1 MNTAYLDMIQGKN
14 PGVTPVWYMRQ
25 AGRSQAEYRKI
36 KEKYTLFEIT
46 KEPELCARVTEL
58 PVKEYGVDAAILYKD
73 IMSPMVAMNVNV
85 ELKAGV
91 GPVFSTPIRSMADVD
106 KLETF
111 DPTKVD
117 YIAKTITL
125 LTSGMLDVPLIGFCG
140 APFTIASYLIEGG
153 PTKNYNKTRGMLI
166 GAPDMW
172 NALMTKLADMSIA
185 YLSMQAEAGA
195 NALQIFDSWVG
206 AVNADQYKQGIYPH
220 MERIIKTVKA
230 KYPHLPMA
238 MNGVGTDHLV
248 SIWSHLPLDVIALDW
263 RSSIVMA
270 NERGVTQT
278 VQGNLDPAYLFG
290 DEKTL
295 AREVDRILLD
305 GVRYGRK
312 RGKLVKVEKKGLLF
326 LSYGSPL
333 SKDDLVP
340 YMTSIRRGRV
350 PTEAELINLTKRYDT
365 IGQWENIE
373 LQTMAECQY
382 KTLLTLLPT
391 MPSAIGFLHMK
402 PSIADAV
409 DCLVQQGVEHIIAIV
424 TAPFFTAL
432 GTGAYEKQVQAAISN
447 YDTVTFDFIRSWWDQ
462 PTFKEYWVKAL
473 SSRGCNQ

>member
-36 KEKYTLFEIT
+36 KEKYSLFEIT

-58 PVKEYGVDAAILYKD
+58 PVKADAQMQDIIVDALKADRKHILSTD
-73 IMSPMVAMNVNV
+73 A
-85 ELKAGV
+85 LKAGV
-91 GPVFSTPIRSMADVD
+91 GPVFNTPIRSMADVD
-106 KLETF
+106 KLDTF

-117 YIAKTITL
+117 YIGKTITL

-166 GAPDMW
+166 GAPDVW
-172 NALMTKLADMSIA
+172 NALMSKLADMSIE

-220 MERIIKTVKA
+220 MERIIKAVKA
-230 KYPHLPMA
+230 KYPHLPIA

-295 AREVDRILLD
+295 AHEVDRILLE
-305 GVRYGRK
+305 GVRYGRHIFNL
-312 RGKLVKVEKKGLLF
+312 GHGVFPEADPQKLHW
-326 LSYGSPL
+326 
-333 SKDDLVP
+333 
-340 YMTSIRRGRV
+340 
-350 PTEAELINLTKRYDT
+350 LTDYVH
-365 IGQWENIE
+365 E
-373 LQTMAECQY
+373 
-382 KTLLTLLPT
+382 
-391 MPSAIGFLHMK
+391 
-402 PSIADAV
+402 
-409 DCLVQQGVEHIIAIV
+409 
-424 TAPFFTAL
+424 
-432 GTGAYEKQVQAAISN
+432 
-447 YDTVTFDFIRSWWDQ
+447 RSREIWAQ
-462 PTFKEYWVKAL
+462 E
-473 SSRGCNQ
+473 R

>member
-91 GPVFSTPIRSMADVD
+91 GPVFSTPIRSMADID
-106 KLETF
+106 KLEAF

-153 PTKNYNKTRGMLI
+153 PTKNYKKTRGMLI
-166 GAPDMW
+166 GAPDVW
-172 NALMTKLADMSIA
+172 DALMTKLADMSIA

-295 AREVDRILLD
+295 AHEVDRILLE
-305 GVRYGRK
+305 GIRYGRHIFNL
-312 RGKLVKVEKKGLLF
+312 GHGVFPEADPQKLHWLTDYVHER
-326 LSYGSPL
+326 S
-333 SKDDLVP
+333 
-340 YMTSIRRGRV
+340 R
-350 PTEAELINLTKRYDT
+350 ELWAQE
-365 IGQWENIE
+365 G
-373 LQTMAECQY
+373 
-382 KTLLTLLPT
+382 
-391 MPSAIGFLHMK
+391 
-402 PSIADAV
+402 
-409 DCLVQQGVEHIIAIV
+409 
-424 TAPFFTAL
+424 
-432 GTGAYEKQVQAAISN
+432 
-447 YDTVTFDFIRSWWDQ
+447 
-462 PTFKEYWVKAL
+462 
-473 SSRGCNQ
+473 

>member
-1 MNTAYLDMIQGKN
+1 MLVLIRKKGVEYLNTAYLDMIQGKN

-73 IMSPMVAMNVNV
+73 IMSPMVGMNVNV

-91 GPVFSTPIRSMADVD
+91 GPVFNTPIRSMADVD
-106 KLETF
+106 TLDTF

-117 YIAKTITL
+117 YIGKTIRL

-166 GAPDMW
+166 GAPNVW
-172 NALMTKLADMSIA
+172 NALMTKLADMSIE
-185 YLSMQAEAGA
+185 YLSMQAESGA

-220 MERIIKTVKA
+220 MERIIKTVKER
-230 KYPHLPMA
+230 YPHLPMA

-278 VQGNLDPAYLFG
+278 VQGNLDPAYLFA

-295 AREVDRILLD
+295 AHEVDRILLD
-305 GVRYGRK
+305 GVRYGRHIFNLGHGVFPEADPK
-312 RGKLVKVEKKGLLF
+312 KLHWLTDYVHER
-326 LSYGSPL
+326 S
-333 SKDDLVP
+333 
-340 YMTSIRRGRV
+340 R
-350 PTEAELINLTKRYDT
+350 ELWAQE
-365 IGQWENIE
+365 G
-373 LQTMAECQY
+373 
-382 KTLLTLLPT
+382 
-391 MPSAIGFLHMK
+391 
-402 PSIADAV
+402 
-409 DCLVQQGVEHIIAIV
+409 
-424 TAPFFTAL
+424 
-432 GTGAYEKQVQAAISN
+432 
-447 YDTVTFDFIRSWWDQ
+447 
-462 PTFKEYWVKAL
+462 
-473 SSRGCNQ
+473 

>member
-36 KEKYTLFEIT
+36 KEKYSLFEIT

-91 GPVFSTPIRSMADVD
+91 GPVFSTPIRSMADVEALD
-106 KLETF
+106 SF
-111 DPTKVD
+111 DPTKVE
-117 YIAKTITL
+117 YIGKTITL

-166 GAPDMW
+166 GAPHVW

-220 MERIIKTVKA
+220 MER
-230 KYPHLPMA
+230 
-238 MNGVGTDHLV
+238 
-248 SIWSHLPLDVIALDW
+248 DVIALDW

-295 AREVDRILLD
+295 AHEVDRILLE
-305 GVRYGRK
+305 GVRYGRHIFNL
-312 RGKLVKVEKKGLLF
+312 GHGVFPEADPQKLHW
-326 LSYGSPL
+326 
-333 SKDDLVP
+333 
-340 YMTSIRRGRV
+340 
-350 PTEAELINLTKRYDT
+350 LTDYVH
-365 IGQWENIE
+365 E
-373 LQTMAECQY
+373 
-382 KTLLTLLPT
+382 
-391 MPSAIGFLHMK
+391 
-402 PSIADAV
+402 
-409 DCLVQQGVEHIIAIV
+409 
-424 TAPFFTAL
+424 
-432 GTGAYEKQVQAAISN
+432 
-447 YDTVTFDFIRSWWDQ
+447 RSREIWAQ
-462 PTFKEYWVKAL
+462 E
-473 SSRGCNQ
+473 R